1 MSFKLKE
8 NLQHYILFF
17 SLFAILFAYYV
28 EFVLGHKPCNLC
40 LLERIPYIL
49 AILIIILS
57 SIFKNLKKLSFLMLG
72 IIFLLATFLSIYHV
86 GIEQGIISESALC
99 KAQSGL
105 NILDKEQLLQEL
117 EKSNISCKNV
127 TFTILGLS
135 LATINT
141 FVSLFFSL
149 ITMRK
154 FYIYEK
160 SNKKKI
166 EEFIRVDHAGER
178 GAIKIY
184 EGQLLALNTLVKD
197 DEMKKT
203 IEEMREHER
212 EHANYFEN
220 EIKKRGIRPTKFLPL
235 WDLLGVGLGFGSTIL
250 GKKAAML
257 CTASVEEV
265 IDEHYQNQIDQIEND
280 EKELKKKIIKFRE
293 DELHHK
299 DIAYEQGATK
309 DGLYSLFDK
318 IIKTGSRIAI
328 NISEKI

>member
-1 MSFKLKE
+1 MKK
-8 NLQHYILFF
+8 
-17 SLFAILFAYYV
+17 
-28 EFVLGHKPCNLC
+28 
-40 LLERIPYIL
+40 
-49 AILIIILS
+49 S
-57 SIFKNLKKLSFLMLG
+57 S
-72 IIFLLATFLSIYHV
+72 
-86 GIEQGIISESALC
+86 
-99 KAQSGL
+99 
-105 NILDKEQLLQEL
+105 
-117 EKSNISCKNV
+117 
-127 TFTILGLS
+127 
-135 LATINT
+135 
-141 FVSLFFSL
+141 
-149 ITMRK
+149 
-154 FYIYEK
+154 
-160 SNKKKI
+160 KKKI

-184 EGQLLALNTLVKD
+184 EGQLLALNTVVKD
-197 DEMKKT
+197 DAMKKT

-212 EHANYFEN
+212 EHADYFEK

-265 IDEHYQNQIDQIEND
+265 IDEHYQNQIDQIESD

-309 DGLYSLFDK
+309 EGIYSFFDK
-318 IIKTGSRIAI
+318 IIKTGSKIAI